1 MSHGTD
7 ADAPPGGRGQR
18 RGARAL
24 ARVPAVRGAPPG
36 ARGRPRRDR
45 RRAARGPAARRGAP
59 AAPLA
64 GGRRARRDRRPGRG
78 CGVVVARRARRAAR
92 GWGRRQRAGR
102 GPGRHALRDIGG
114 DRGGG
119 AVRRG
124 GGIRRGRRAGP
135 ALRRAVKGVSSMRKR
150 TMFLAVIAASTL
162 GLATVH
168 ARPRFGMGAG
178 GMMMGPGGDGPAM
191 MLPLLLRSANLT
203 DEQQAQVQKI
213 MADRRAQTRA
223 LVREMRAGQAAL
235 LDKLFAAGDLKVG
248 DLKPELDRLTR
259 ARAQLMDHAVTTA
272 LDIRKVLTPEQLAR
286 TAKIK
291 DRMRALHDQMRDL
304 VEPEEE

>member
-1 MSHGTD
+1 M
-7 ADAPPGGRGQR
+7 
-18 RGARAL
+18 
-24 ARVPAVRGAPPG
+24 
-36 ARGRPRRDR
+36 
-45 RRAARGPAARRGAP
+45 
-59 AAPLA
+59 
-64 GGRRARRDRRPGRG
+64 
-78 CGVVVARRARRAAR
+78 
-92 GWGRRQRAGR
+92 
-102 GPGRHALRDIGG
+102 
-114 DRGGG
+114 
-119 AVRRG
+119 
-124 GGIRRGRRAGP
+124 
-135 ALRRAVKGVSSMRKR
+135 KKR
-150 TMFLAVIAASTL
+150 TLILAAVATTTL

-178 GMMMGPGGDGPAM
+178 SMMGPGGMDGPAM

-203 DEQQAQVQKI
+203 DEQEAQVQKI

-259 ARAQLMDHAVTTA
+259 AREQLMDHAVTTA

-304 VEPEEE
+304 VEPEGE

>member
-1 MSHGTD
+1 MKK
-7 ADAPPGGRGQR
+7 RMLI
-18 RGARAL
+18 L
-24 ARVPAVRGAPPG
+24 AAVA
-36 ARGRPRRDR
+36 
-45 RRAARGPAARRGAP
+45 
-59 AAPLA
+59 
-64 GGRRARRDRRPGRG
+64 
-78 CGVVVARRARRAAR
+78 
-92 GWGRRQRAGR
+92 
-102 GPGRHALRDIGG
+102 
-114 DRGGG
+114 
-119 AVRRG
+119 
-124 GGIRRGRRAGP
+124 
-135 ALRRAVKGVSSMRKR
+135 
-150 TMFLAVIAASTL
+150 TTTL

-168 ARPRFGMGAG
+168 ARPRFGMGSG
-178 GMMMGPGGDGPAM
+178 SMMMGPGGDGPAM

-203 DEQQAQVQKI
+203 DEQEAQVQKI

-235 LDKLFAAGDLKVG
+235 LDKLFAAGDPKVD

-259 ARAQLMDHAVTTA
+259 AREQLMDHAVTTA